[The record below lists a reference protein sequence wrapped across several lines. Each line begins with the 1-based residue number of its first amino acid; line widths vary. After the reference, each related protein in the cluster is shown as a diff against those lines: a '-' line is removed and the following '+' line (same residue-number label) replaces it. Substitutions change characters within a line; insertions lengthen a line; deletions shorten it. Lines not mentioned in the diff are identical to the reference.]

1 MVASGYRQADGNP
14 AAPPHS
20 NGPYTTDQ
28 VQYFRAQVLNLQA
41 APTTATGTV
50 TLTAAQMLGGII
62 VATPTA
68 VATYTTLTGTLLEAA
83 LPSGIVNDDS
93 FELTIINLGGAGDI
107 ITMVAG
113 ATGITF
119 VGSVLIDDAGV
130 DITSSATFRFRRSA
144 ANTFIAYRIA

>member
-1 MVASGYRQADGNP
+1 MAPSGYRQVDGNP

-62 VATPTA
+62 EATPIA
-68 VATYTTLTGTLLEAA
+68 AATYTTLTGTLLEAA

-93 FELTIINLGGAGDI
+93 FELTIINLGGAGFI
-107 ITMVAG
+107 ITLAG
-113 ATGITF
+113 GAGVTI
-119 VGSVLIDDAGV
+119 VGSATVDDAGA
-130 DITSSATFRFRRSA
+130 DITSSGTFRFRRSA